1 MVGGS
6 YHFLATFLPFINFC
20 GTICLFMFLNVRI
33 NFDYLDER
41 GKLQSAAKVGKMGRD
56 RRVQDNLGK

>member
-6 YHFLATFLPFINFC
+6 YHFLATFLSFINFC

-33 NFDYLDER
+33 SFDYLDER
-41 GKLQSAAKVGKMGRD
+41 GNLQSAAKVGKVGRD

>member
-6 YHFLATFLPFINFC
+6 YHLLATFLPFINFC
-20 GTICLFMFLNVRI
+20 GTICLCMFLNVRI
-33 NFDYLDER
+33 SFDYLDER
-41 GKLQSAAKVGKMGRD
+41 GKLRSAAKVGKVGRD